1 MAAHTLLRVR
11 RSLHALQE
19 DYDNGIKQPLEDL
32 MRAWKGIK
40 ELPPSDPKSF
50 FVLGG
55 YHGEPF
61 KYRDGVDHLDTNDA
75 YQYWGG
81 YCNHGNVLFP
91 TWHRIY
97 VLKVEEA
104 LQSIVPG
111 VMLPYWDQ
119 SDEYSLKGGIPGAL
133 TQEKF
138 ELDGQL
144 IDNPL
149 RSFVLPKELSDYARG
164 DEQDYEK
171 HAGYETVRYP
181 LSGLVGTEAARKQT
195 EEHNALY
202 PDFDKNV
209 ALLNKNVVAWLKGT
223 GENGKGPSPSHP
235 DPVGN
240 GVRSM
245 LEDCLKAPN
254 YTVFSN
260 TTSAG
265 QWNLMN
271 PGSVVCLETPH
282 NSIHLAVG
290 GFDISRLSA
299 HVRGQVE
306 GANGDMGENNTAAMD
321 PIFFFHHC
329 NIDRM
334 FWLWQKRHGKLEK
347 LEIIKGFA
355 GTSSNDE
362 QGPTRH
368 FAPGAALSI
377 DTPLYPFTMADGVT
391 VYKSTDCVNIETQ
404 LGFTYEAGSL
414 DETLK
419 LKLSAGW
426 EEEPEVGKL
435 HVSGIN
441 RAATQGSFVLRAA
454 AWLPGADGA
463 WDIHDLGHNAVLS
476 RYNVIKCANCMTHTD
491 VMTHF
496 PLSSLTGDQIAVAKF
511 KVEMLTRAGIEVLLD
526 ETPQPTLLKAAAL
539 PAAKARPQLSIKVIA

>member
-1 MAAHTLLRVR
+1 MTAHTPLRVR
-11 RSLHALQE
+11 RSIYALQQ

-40 ELPPSDPKSF
+40 ELPPEDPKSF

-61 KYRDGVDHLDTNDA
+61 LYRDAVDKLDKNDA

-111 VMLPYWDQ
+111 VMLPYWDE
-119 SDEYSLKGGIPGAL
+119 SDAHSTEHGIPDAL
-133 TQEKF
+133 TREKF
-138 ELDGQL
+138 ELDGQS

-149 RSFVLPKELSDYARG
+149 RSFVLPRELNDLAPG
-164 DEQDYEK
+164 DQQAYEK

-181 LSGLVGTEAARKQT
+181 LSGLVGTPEARAVT
-195 EEHNALY
+195 AAHNAEF
-202 PDFDKNV
+202 PDYQENV
-209 ALLNKNVVAWLKGT
+209 ALLNENVVAWLHGT
-223 GENGKGPSPSHP
+223 GADKKGPSPTNP
-235 DPVGN
+235 NPEGN
-240 GVRSM
+240 GVFSM
-245 LEDCLKAPN
+245 LKDCLDAPN

-265 QWNLMN
+265 QWNLMHE
-271 PGSVVCLETPH
+271 GVVVPLETPH
-282 NSIHLAVG
+282 NSLHLAVG
-290 GFDISRLSA
+290 GFDIRAQSKFI
-299 HVRGQVE
+299 RGQIA

-334 FWLWQKRHGKLEK
+334 FWLWQKRHGKQNELT
-347 LEIIKGFA
+347 IIKGFA

-362 QGPTRH
+362 QGPTRR
-368 FAPGAALSI
+368 FAPGAELNI
-377 DTPLYPFTMADGVT
+377 DTELYPFTKADGAH
-391 VYKSTDCVNIETQ
+391 YKSTDCVNIEEQ

-414 DETLK
+414 DEQPLLRSKTY
-419 LKLSAGW
+419 A
-426 EEEPEVGKL
+426 EPPPVQKL

-441 RAATQGSFVLRAA
+441 RAATQGSFVLRAT
-454 AWLPGADGA
+454 AWLPAADGTLEA
-463 WDIHDLGHNAVLS
+463 HDLGHAAVLS
-476 RYNVIKCANCMTHTD
+476 RYNVVKCANCMTHTD

-496 PLSSLTGDQIAVAKF
+496 PLSSLTGEQIAAARF
-511 KVEMLTRAGIEVLLD
+511 KVDMLTRSGIEVLLD
-526 ETPQPTLLKAAAL
+526 ETPQSGLLKAAAL